1 MSKNIK
7 KLLILLYVAGLLVS
21 YSRKELKLQL
31 QVQKEMQISLSQ
43 RVQIKNLQKILDK
56 KLWKGV

>member
-43 RVQIKNLQKILDK
+43 RVQIKNLKKILDK
-56 KLWKGV
+56 KLYKKI

>member
-31 QVQKEMQISLSQ
+31 QIQKEMQISLSQ
-43 RVQIKNLQKILDK
+43 RVQIKNLQKILDDE
-56 KLWKGV
+56 LWKEI

>member
-1 MSKNIK
+1 MRKNTK

-31 QVQKEMQISLSQ
+31 QIQKEMQISLSQ
-43 RVQIKNLQKILDK
+43 RVQIKNLQKILDDE
-56 KLWKGV
+56 LWKEI

>member
-1 MSKNIK
+1 MRKNTK

>member
-1 MSKNIK
+1 MRKNTK

-43 RVQIKNLQKILDK
+43 RVQIKNLKKILDK
-56 KLWKGV
+56 KLYKKI

>member
-43 RVQIKNLQKILDK
+43 RVQIRNLQKILDDE
-56 KLWKGV
+56 LWKEI

>member
-1 MSKNIK
+1 MRKNTK

-43 RVQIKNLQKILDK
+43 RVQIRNLQKILDDE
-56 KLWKGV
+56 LWKEI

>member
-1 MSKNIK
+1 MRKNTK

-31 QVQKEMQISLSQ
+31 QIQKEMQISLSQ
-43 RVQIKNLQKILDK
+43 RVQIKNLKKILDK
-56 KLWKGV
+56 KLYKKI